1 MAKQDL
7 SPYAI
12 AEIKKSPILK
22 KKLLSKLQEH
32 ILQLELIY
40 AKRHMMERDYP
51 ELDICMKWVEAER
64 IESEKTYADL
74 SS

>member
-12 AEIKKSPILK
+12 SEIKKSPKLK
-22 KKLLSKLQEH
+22 QKLLSKLQEH

-40 AKRHMMERDYP
+40 AKRHMIERDYP
-51 ELDICMKWVEAER
+51 ELDICMEWVEQER

-74 SS
+74 SL